1 MESVLH
7 EEIGEQPAVVAGLLA
22 AEAASIRAIGE
33 QLAQHSIQY
42 VLIAARGSS
51 DNAARYAQYLFG
63 MINGLTVALATPSLF
78 GAYGHPPRLQGA
90 LVIGISQSGQSP
102 DIVHVLEEA
111 RRQGA
116 PTIALT
122 NDPHS
127 PLAAAAE
134 HCIALHAGTER
145 SIAATKT
152 YTTQLAALAL
162 LSLSISPAFAATTS
176 MDAVPAAMRL
186 ALESEEQARDAAQR
200 LAQSDRCVVLG
211 RGFNYATACEIA
223 LKIKELTYVVAEP
236 YSSADFEHGPIA
248 MIERGFP
255 VVMVVVGETMR
266 AEMLALADRLR
277 ARGAALVVLGDDEQF
292 RHSDDGWIA
301 VPATLPEWLTPC
313 VAVLPGQLLAYHL
326 AQLRGLNPDRPRAL
340 NKVTLTN

>member
-7 EEIGEQPAVVAGLLA
+7 EEIREQPGVVAGLLA
-22 AEAASIRAIGE
+22 AEGAAIMSIGQ
-33 QLAQHSIQY
+33 QLAQHDIQY

-51 DNAARYAQYLFG
+51 DNAARYAQYVFG
-63 MINGLTVALATPSLF
+63 MVNQLTVALATPSLF
-78 GAYGHPPRLQGA
+78 GAYRRPPQVRRS

-116 PTIALT
+116 PTVAVT
-122 NDPHS
+122 NDAQS
-127 PLAAAAE
+127 PLAGAAE

-162 LSLSISPAFAATTS
+162 LSLSISPTFAPATI
-176 MDAVPAAMRL
+176 MDAVPTAMSLALDSETQAQAAAERL
-186 ALESEEQARDAAQR
+186 AH
-200 LAQSDRCVVLG
+200 SDRCVVLG
-211 RGFNYATACEIA
+211 RGFNYSTACEIA
-223 LKIKELTYVVAEP
+223 LKIKELTYIVAEP

-248 MIERGFP
+248 MIEPGFP
-255 VVMVVVGETMR
+255 VVMVVVGQTMR
-266 AEMLALADRLR
+266 EEMVALRERLR
-277 ARGAALVVLGDDEQF
+277 ERGAAMVVLGDDEQF
-292 RHSDDGWIA
+292 RHPNDAWIS
-301 VPATLPEWLTPC
+301 VPATLPDWLTPC
-313 VAVLPGQLLAYHL
+313 AAVLPGQLLVYHL

-340 NKVTLTN
+340 NKVTLTS